1 MPQNSNSQNDRLVPS
16 QPTPTASAQEGM
28 EDEIDLI
35 AAGLYSMAAMLVG
48 KGEDSARLVEMTI
61 ESAENPV
68 CHDPAAAQLSC
79 RKALCASAVEV
90 LEQRNP
96 GCLAAPKGLKAAKTC
111 IEDDDLDAAAEYG
124 DELKRLI
131 AGPDR
136 ERVRKWLESLATPMR
151 TIFVLRA
158 VGGLSTAETA
168 GLLATQGGPQAAGW
182 TVDEVRES
190 LRQGLCSLASQLLQ
204 STAGAVK

>member
-1 MPQNSNSQNDRLVPS
+1 MPKDSNAQNDRLVSS
-16 QPTPTASAQEGM
+16 QPTPTTSAQKSM

-48 KGEDSARLVEMTI
+48 EGEDSARLVERAI

-68 CHDPAAAQLSC
+68 CHDSAAAQLNY
-79 RKALCASAVEV
+79 RKALCASAVEI

-124 DELKRLI
+124 EELKRLI

-158 VGGLSTAETA
+158 VGGLSTAETVE
-168 GLLATQGGPQAAGW
+168 LLATKGGPQAAGW

-204 STAGAVK
+204 STAVR